1 MAAQVHATEVTA
13 DGEVMHVRV
22 TAEVLNAHLDFVVAV
37 ETQNAD
43 IALARAEEKLIDA
56 FEGPLRNCGK
66 KAFICTSDLGHSG
79 NGAIRNAFTY
89 S

>member
-56 FEGPLRNCGK
+56 FEGAARKLREEG
-66 KAFICTSDLGHSG
+66 LHLHV
-79 NGAIRNAFTY
+79 
-89 S
+89 